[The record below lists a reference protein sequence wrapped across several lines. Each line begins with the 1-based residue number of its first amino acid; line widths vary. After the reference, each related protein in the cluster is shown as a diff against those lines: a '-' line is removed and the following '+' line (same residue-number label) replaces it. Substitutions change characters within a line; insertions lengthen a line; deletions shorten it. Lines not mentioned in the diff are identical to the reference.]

1 MPIAVGLNVIAH
13 RSDEAKERR
22 NVKSW
27 QSWEDKAG
35 WKREDWHSWHSRQ
48 DWGHRGSERAS
59 WSRSCGSDAEW
70 QGAGWRQNRSWN
82 NEQGAEWRSPRQDA
96 PQPESQTADAPQPQ
110 SQTAVAPQPQSQ
122 MAVAPQSQ
130 SNPWEPLSDTIWQP
144 PQPSI
149 LPQTSRVMSL
159 AAFVSS
165 AHNEGYQEGYGEGWN
180 AALEHKFGPRM

>member
-1 MPIAVGLNVIAH
+1 MPIAVGLNNIAH
-13 RSDEAKERR
+13 RSIDAKQRR
-22 NVKSW
+22 SAKSW
-27 QSWEDKAG
+27 QSWKDKAD
-35 WKREDWHSWHSRQ
+35 WKREDWNPWRSRQ

-59 WSRSCGSDAEW
+59 GSRSCGSDAEW
-70 QGAGWRQNRSWN
+70 QGGGRRQYSSWN
-82 NEQGAEWRSPRQDA
+82 NEEGAELRSPRQDA

-130 SNPWEPLSDTIWQP
+130 SNPWENLSDTIWQP

-149 LPQTSRVMSL
+149 LSQTSGGLSL
-159 AAFVSS
+159 AAVASH
-165 AHNEGYQEGYGEGWN
+165 AHSEGYQEGWN